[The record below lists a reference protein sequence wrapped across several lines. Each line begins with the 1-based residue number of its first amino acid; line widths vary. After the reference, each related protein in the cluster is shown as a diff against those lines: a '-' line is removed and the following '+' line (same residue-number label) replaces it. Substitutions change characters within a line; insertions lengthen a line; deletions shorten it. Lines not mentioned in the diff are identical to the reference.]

1 MVTTRS
7 IASAAAT
14 TALIALAG
22 FAVAAPSH
30 PLECAQ
36 SSAFDRHFVMSAS
49 AGGTAEVTIARLA
62 LQNAVDASVREF
74 AQRMIDDHSKAN
86 HELGQ
91 LAAREGDPISTR
103 IDPKHAMALHRLS
116 RLSGRDFDRAYMR
129 AMVKD
134 HSEVAAAFHRASGML
149 ADPSL
154 RDWTTQTLPTV
165 EDHLRMAR
173 QIARK
178 IGA

>member
-14 TALIALAG
+14 TALIASAG
-22 FAVAAPSH
+22 FAIAAPSH
-30 PLECAQ
+30 LSNCAP
-36 SSAFDRHFVMSAS
+36 SSPFDRHFTMSVS
-49 AGGTAEVTIARLA
+49 AGGMAEVTIARLA
-62 LQNAVDASVREF
+62 LQNAVDASVRDF

-103 IDPKHAMALHRLS
+103 IDLKHASVLHQLS
-116 RLSGRDFDRAYMR
+116 RLSGSDFDRAYMR

-134 HSEVAAAFHRASGML
+134 HTEVAAALRRASGML